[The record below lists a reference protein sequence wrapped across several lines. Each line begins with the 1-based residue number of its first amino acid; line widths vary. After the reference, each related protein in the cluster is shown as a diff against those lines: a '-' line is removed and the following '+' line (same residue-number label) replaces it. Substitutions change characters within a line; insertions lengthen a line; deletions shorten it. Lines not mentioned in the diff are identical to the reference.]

1 MPGSRDWGA
10 PSSCISSWTT
20 PENWEGWMGE
30 GGCWV
35 VALVSMQQTFSIDPF
50 SEARRDAVEDGGLTQ
65 SSLANM
71 LWSVHIHILVSRYV
85 L

>member
-1 MPGSRDWGA
+1 
-10 PSSCISSWTT
+10 
-20 PENWEGWMGE
+20 MGE

-35 VALVSMQQTFSIDPF
+35 VALVSMQHVPLCIPQQTFSIDPF

-65 SSLANM
+65 SGLASL

>member
-1 MPGSRDWGA
+1 MQRVPF
-10 PSSCISSWTT
+10 CI
-20 PENWEGWMGE
+20 P
-30 GGCWV
+30 
-35 VALVSMQQTFSIDPF
+35 QQTFSIDPF

-71 LWSVHIHILVSRYV
+71 LWSVHIHILVSRYA